1 MHADCILIH
10 DQGGIF
16 NNIVVP
22 RMLSPTDWNWA
33 GMTGFFYAGL
43 TALLII
49 FMWFMLPETKDRTFA
64 ELGMLFENKVPARR
78 FAKTNVDQ
86 FSGHSMAITVERDG
100 SSSDGEK
107 PDILRKEVV

>member
-1 MHADCILIH
+1 MLIY

-33 GMTGFFYAGL
+33 GTTGFFYAGL

-49 FMWFMLPETKDRTFA
+49 FMWFMLPETKARTFA
-64 ELGMLFENKVPARR
+64 ELDMLFENKVPARR

-86 FSGHSMAITVERDG
+86 FSGRNMAITTERDG

-107 PDILRKEVV
+107 PDDFRKEVV